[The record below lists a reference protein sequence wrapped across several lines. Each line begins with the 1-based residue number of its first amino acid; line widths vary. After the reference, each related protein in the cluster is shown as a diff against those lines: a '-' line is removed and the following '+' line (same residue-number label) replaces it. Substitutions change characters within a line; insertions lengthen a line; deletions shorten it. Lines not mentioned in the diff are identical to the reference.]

1 MAKTR
6 IGIDVGSTA
15 VRVAEVAA
23 GDVPVLVRA
32 AQVPLAPG
40 VVEAGEVRQPEA
52 LAEALRELLSK
63 SGVKTKQV
71 FLGVGNQRVIV
82 REVALPWL
90 PEKELRD
97 TLAFQVQ
104 EFIPMSADE
113 AVLDFDPLGEL
124 DQGGRRMQR
133 ILLVAA
139 HKGMINAL
147 VDAAL
152 GAKLDPVGI
161 DLTPFAVIRA
171 VGTGD
176 EGLDLDSSGE
186 EAIIDIGAQVTSITV
201 HERGVTRFVRMLPSG
216 GRDITLAL
224 ASGLGVDEEAAER
237 LKRGERAEPAL
248 EAVESPDAVDAGAD
262 TAQAEAPPAGPP
274 DVEATGPTASSGDIP
289 AAPEPNDHFGA
300 HAMGDG
306 LQFPE
311 PVEAPSA
318 EPPGPAAASSGGPD
332 PADVRNLAL
341 ARAGSF
347 VDEVRSSLEFYA
359 AQMPNARIGRVLV
372 VGGGSRLDGLLEL
385 LQERLPVP
393 VDRGRLF
400 ERAKSELDLSVE
412 AAAEAEAVLS
422 VAVGLAIPSRR
433 PA

>member
-23 GDVPVLVRA
+23 GDVPVVVRA

-40 VVEAGEVRQPEA
+40 VVEAGEVRRPEA
-52 LAEALRELLSK
+52 VAEALREVWSK
-63 SGVKTKQV
+63 SGVQTKQV
-71 FLGVGNQRVIV
+71 YLGVGNQRVIV

-90 PEKELRD
+90 PEEQLRD

-104 EFIPMSADE
+104 EFIPMAADD
-113 AVLDFDPLGEL
+113 AVLDFDPLGEF

-133 ILLVAA
+133 IMLVAA
-139 HKGMINAL
+139 NKGMINAL
-147 VDAAL
+147 VDAAMA
-152 GAKLDPVGI
+152 AKLDPVGI

-176 EGLDLDSSGE
+176 EGLDLGGFGD
-186 EAIIDIGAQVTSITV
+186 EAIIDIGAQVTSICV

-224 ASGLGVDEEAAER
+224 ASGLGIDEDVAER
-237 LKRGERAEPAL
+237 LKRGDRPGPVAELPSVRTETRAEGLLASEP
-248 EAVESPDAVDAGAD
+248 
-262 TAQAEAPPAGPP
+262 AQASAPLPP
-274 DVEATGPTASSGDIP
+274 RP
-289 AAPEPNDHFGA
+289 AAPSNGK
-300 HAMGDG
+300 
-306 LQFPE
+306 L
-311 PVEAPSA
+311 
-318 EPPGPAAASSGGPD
+318 PD
-332 PADVRNLAL
+332 RAGVRTLAL

-359 AQMPNARIGRVLV
+359 AQLPNAQIGSVLV

-400 ERAKSELDLSVE
+400 ERAKSELDLSAE

-422 VAVGLAIPSRR
+422 VAVGLAIPTRR

>member
-23 GDVPVLVRA
+23 GDVPVVVRA

-52 LAEALRELLSK
+52 VAEALREVWSK

-104 EFIPMSADE
+104 EFIPMSTDE

-152 GAKLDPVGI
+152 AAKLDPVGI

-171 VGTGD
+171 VGTSD
-176 EGLDLDSSGE
+176 EGLDLDAAGD
-186 EAIIDIGAQVTSITV
+186 EAIIDIGAQVTSICV
-201 HERGVTRFVRMLPSG
+201 HDRGTTRFVRMLPSG

-224 ASGLGVDEEAAER
+224 SSGLGIDEEIAER
-237 LKRGERAEPAL
+237 LKRGERPEPAPEL
-248 EAVESPDAVDAGAD
+248 PDAP
-262 TAQAEAPPAGPP
+262 AET
-274 DVEATGPTASSGDIP
+274 E
-289 AAPEPNDHFGA
+289 AAPEAVAPDATPAPQAEGA
-300 HAMGDG
+300 PAPAEDRG

-311 PVEAPSA
+311 P
-318 EPPGPAAASSGGPD
+318 AAAPAPRATAPVAAANGDLPD
-332 PADVRNLAL
+332 PAEVRSLAL

-359 AQMPNARIGRVLV
+359 AQMPNAHIGRVLV

-400 ERAKSELDLSVE
+400 EKAKSELDLSAE

-422 VAVGLAIPSRR
+422 VAVGLAIPTRR

>member
-6 IGIDVGSTA
+6 IGVDVGSTA

-23 GDVPVLVRA
+23 GDVPVVVRA

-40 VVEAGEVRQPEA
+40 VVEAGEVREPEA
-52 LAEALRELLSK
+52 AAEALREAWSK
-63 SGVKTKQV
+63 SGVEAKQV
-71 FLGVGNQRVIV
+71 YLGVGNQRVIV

-90 PEKELRD
+90 PEKELRE

-104 EFIPMSADE
+104 EFIPMATDE
-113 AVLDFDPLGEL
+113 AVLDFNPLGEL

-147 VDAAL
+147 VDAAVV
-152 GAKLDPVGI
+152 AKLDPVGI

-176 EGLDLDSSGE
+176 EGLDLDSSGD
-186 EAIIDIGAQVTSITV
+186 EAVIDIGAQVTSICV
-201 HERGVTRFVRMLPSG
+201 HDRGITRFVRVLPSG
-216 GRDITLAL
+216 GRDVTLGL
-224 ASGLGVDEEAAER
+224 ASSLEIDEEIAER
-237 LKRGERAEPAL
+237 LKRGER
-248 EAVESPDAVDAGAD
+248 
-262 TAQAEAPPAGPP
+262 
-274 DVEATGPTASSGDIP
+274 TGPA
-289 AAPEPNDHFGA
+289 
-300 HAMGDG
+300 
-306 LQFPE
+306 
-311 PVEAPSA
+311 A
-318 EPPGPAAASSGGPD
+318 EPPAQSAGTGVAPVPLPPRPVAASNGDLPD
-332 PADVRNLAL
+332 PAGVHSLAL

-359 AQMPNARIGRVLV
+359 AQMANAKIGRVLV

-385 LQERLPVP
+385 LQERLPAH

-400 ERAKSELDLSVE
+400 ERAKSELDLSAE

-422 VAVGLAIPSRR
+422 VAVGLAIPTRR

>member
-6 IGIDVGSTA
+6 IGVDVGSTA
-15 VRVAEVAA
+15 VRVAEVAT
-23 GDVPVLVRA
+23 GDVPVVVRA

-40 VVEAGEVRQPEA
+40 VVEAGELREPEA
-52 LAEALRELLSK
+52 AAEALREVRSK
-63 SGVKTKQV
+63 AGVEAHQV
-71 FLGVGNQRVIV
+71 YLGVGNQRVVV

-104 EFIPMSADE
+104 EFIPMATDE
-113 AVLDFDPLGEL
+113 AVLDFNPLGEL

-152 GAKLDPVGI
+152 AAKLDPVGI

-176 EGLDLDSSGE
+176 EGLDLDSDSSGDE
-186 EAIIDIGAQVTSITV
+186 VIIDIGAQVTSICV
-201 HERGVTRFVRMLPSG
+201 HDRGITRFVRVLPSG

-224 ASGLGVDEEAAER
+224 ATSLEIDEEIAER
-237 LKRGERAEPAL
+237 LKRGE
-248 EAVESPDAVDAGAD
+248 G
-262 TAQAEAPPAGPP
+262 T
-274 DVEATGPTASSGDIP
+274 
-289 AAPEPNDHFGA
+289 
-300 HAMGDG
+300 
-306 LQFPE
+306 
-311 PVEAPSA
+311 
-318 EPPGPAAASSGGPD
+318 GPAAETPVQTVETVELPAPPPPRPVAASNGDLPD
-332 PADVRNLAL
+332 PAQVRSLTL

-359 AQMPNARIGRVLV
+359 AQMPNAQIGRVLV

-385 LQERLPVP
+385 IQERLPVP

-400 ERAKSELDLSVE
+400 ERAKSELDLSPE

-422 VAVGLAIPSRR
+422 VAVGLAIPARR

>member
-32 AQVPLAPG
+32 AQVPLPPG

-52 LAEALRELLSK
+52 VAEALREVWAK

-71 FLGVGNQRVIV
+71 YLGVGNQRVIV

-104 EFIPMSADE
+104 EFIPMSTDE

-152 GAKLDPVGI
+152 AAKLDPVGI

-176 EGLDLDSSGE
+176 EGLDLDSSGD
-186 EAIIDIGAQVTSITV
+186 EAIIDIGAQVTSICV
-201 HERGVTRFVRMLPSG
+201 HDRGTTRFVRMLPSG
-216 GRDITLAL
+216 GRDITLAV
-224 ASGLGVDEEAAER
+224 ASGLGIDEEVAER
-237 LKRGERAEPAL
+237 LKRGESAEPADEPS
-248 EAVESPDAVDAGAD
+248 EAPAPTVEAAAP
-262 TAQAEAPPAGPP
+262 AQPGGIPAPPAV
-274 DVEATGPTASSGDIP
+274 DE
-289 AAPEPNDHFGA
+289 
-300 HAMGDG
+300 G

-311 PVEAPSA
+311 PAEAPA
-318 EPPGPAAASSGGPD
+318 PAPTRPVASPNGGL
-332 PADVRNLAL
+332 PAPEEVRNVAL

-359 AQMPNARIGRVLV
+359 AQMPNAQIGRVLV

-400 ERAKSELDLSVE
+400 ERAKSELDLSAE

-422 VAVGLAIPSRR
+422 VAVGLAIPTRR
-433 PA
+433 PPA